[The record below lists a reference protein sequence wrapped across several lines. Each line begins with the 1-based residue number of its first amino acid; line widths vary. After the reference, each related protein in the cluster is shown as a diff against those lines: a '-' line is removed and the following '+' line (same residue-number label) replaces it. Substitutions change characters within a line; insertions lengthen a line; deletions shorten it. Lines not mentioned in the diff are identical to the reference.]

1 MYKLLIVEDD
11 YSISKKIKNK
21 LQQWDYKVV
30 VAQEFKAI
38 DQLFIQEMPD
48 LVMLDINLPYF
59 DGFHW
64 CKHLRK
70 LSKVPI
76 LMVSARDSSMD
87 QIMAM
92 DLGADDYIVKPFA
105 MDIFIAKIKALLRR
119 NYAYQ
124 DASLNILVFKDLK
137 LNISQSQLL
146 VGDQNIELTKNE
158 LIILEQL
165 FSSPQAIH
173 QRNELMEHLWESEA
187 FVDDNTLSVN
197 INRLR
202 KKLDRFNITDL
213 ILTKKGMG
221 YYLNE
226 NY

>member
-11 YSISKKIKNK
+11 YSISEKIKNK

-30 VAQEFKAI
+30 VAQEFRTI

-137 LNISQSQLL
+137 LKISQSQLL
-146 VGDQNIELTKNE
+146 VADQSIALTKNE

-165 FSSPQAIH
+165 FSSPQKIH
-173 QRNELMEHLWESEA
+173 KRDELMQQLWESEA

-202 KKLDRFNITDL
+202 KKLKRFEITDL

-221 YYLNE
+221 YYLND